1 MYLTESSRCDE
12 DLVNGDG
19 WYHGD
24 AGTGNAPPE
33 DVGPRWIDVAVV
45 FERLVVPQPIADDA
59 LFICRRRKRRK
70 RRLRRS

>member
-24 AGTGNAPPE
+24 AGTGNAPAE
-33 DVGPRWIDVAVV
+33 DVGPRRIDVAVV
-45 FERLVVPQPIADDA
+45 FERLVVPQPVADDA
-59 LFICRRRKRRK
+59 LLYDIKIQKR
-70 RRLRRS
+70 SS